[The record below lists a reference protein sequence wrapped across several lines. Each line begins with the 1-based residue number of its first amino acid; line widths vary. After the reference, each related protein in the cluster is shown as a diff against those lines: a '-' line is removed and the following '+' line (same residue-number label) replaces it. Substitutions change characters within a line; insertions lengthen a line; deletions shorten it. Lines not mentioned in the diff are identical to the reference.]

1 MTPDSRLSTDD
12 YRPETVLITGGCG
25 FIGTNLLKC
34 LLEKGY
40 RCKILDNF
48 SSSAVPW
55 IINDKNAE
63 NHFSNLYPGFSGNDL
78 IIGDVRD
85 SVVVAKAIQGVDYV
99 VHLAAHTNVIASIEN
114 PKEGWDINVAGT
126 INLLEA
132 CRRNQVANFI
142 SASSNAVVGEQT
154 PPIDESKM
162 PRPLSPYGASKL
174 AGEALCS
181 AYYHSY
187 SMNTICLRFANCYGP
202 YSEHKT
208 SVISKFIKQI
218 TSGDSLTIYG
228 DGNQTRDFVHVDDV
242 CQAIHLCLT
251 KAESVAGEVFQ
262 VASGIETSINDLVSI
277 ICEAIG
283 KKTDIINEPA
293 RKGEI
298 QRNFSDI
305 NKAKELL
312 GFDPKMVLSDGL
324 KKLL

>member
-1 MTPDSRLSTDD
+1 M
-12 YRPETVLITGGCG
+12 ETVLITGGCG
-25 FIGTNLLKC
+25 FIGTNLLNY

-40 RCKILDNF
+40 KCKVLDNL
-48 SSSAVPW
+48 SS
-55 IINDKNAE
+55 NAALW
-63 NHFSNLYPGFSGNDL
+63 NSNNTLESSYDDCIPGFSHDDL
-78 IIGDVRD
+78 FIGDMRNNDEVE
-85 SVVVAKAIQGVDYV
+85 KAIQGVNYV
-99 VHLAAHTNVIASIEN
+99 VHLAAQTNVITSIEN
-114 PKEGWDINVAGT
+114 PKEDWDINVAGT
-126 INLLEA
+126 LNLLEA
-132 CRRNQVANFI
+132 CRRNKVANFI
-142 SASSNAVVGEQT
+142 FASSNAVIGEQT
-154 PPIDESKM
+154 PPVDELKV
-162 PRPLSPYGASKL
+162 PQPLSPYGASKL

-187 SMNTICLRFANCYGP
+187 SINTICLRFANCYGP
-202 YSEHKT
+202 FSEHKT

-242 CQAIHLCLT
+242 CQAIHLCL
-251 KAESVAGEVFQ
+251 KKSREVGGEVFQ
-262 VASGIETSINDLVSI
+262 VASGIETSINDLVNI
-277 ICEAIG
+277 ICETIG

-312 GFDPKMVLSDGL
+312 GFNPKTVLNDGL